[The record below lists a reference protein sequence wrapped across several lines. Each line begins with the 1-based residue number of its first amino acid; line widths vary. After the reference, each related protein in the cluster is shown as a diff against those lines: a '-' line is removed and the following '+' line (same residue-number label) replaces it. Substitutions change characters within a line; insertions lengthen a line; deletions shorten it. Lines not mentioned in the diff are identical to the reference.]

1 MNTHHIDFDFEISIH
16 VCMYFAHALF
26 LNTPFSPPP
35 SPLSSNSSR
44 TIFFPS
50 RFVVGEKSCDIFPFE
65 FELFLN
71 SVYWIFFLRVCSSS
85 VQLQLPEC

>member
-1 MNTHHIDFDFEISIH
+1 MYVCTLLMLSSLTHPSLLLL
-16 VCMYFAHALF
+16 VLF
-26 LNTPFSPPP
+26 LQIVHAQF
-35 SPLSSNSSR
+35 
-44 TIFFPS
+44 FFPS